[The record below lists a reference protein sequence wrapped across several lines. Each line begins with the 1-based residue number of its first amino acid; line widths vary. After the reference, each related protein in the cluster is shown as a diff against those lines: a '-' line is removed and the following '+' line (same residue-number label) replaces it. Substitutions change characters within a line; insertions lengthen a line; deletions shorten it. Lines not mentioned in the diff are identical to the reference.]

1 MPPRQAASWR
11 AAWVAAGQRV
21 EPAAHQLGE
30 VVGVA
35 LGADPGDVPPP
46 AGGVA
51 IEPDRALVVEGGE
64 ELDGE
69 ERVAAGLLADEGG
82 EGRGLGGRGVDGVGD
97 EPAEVVLGERAE
109 HEVADPGAAP
119 AHGLERAHQRV
130 RRVDLVVAEG
140 ADDEEVAG
148 LAVGHE
154 VGEEAEA
161 GGVCP
166 LEIVDE
172 HGERVLGGGAGGEQA
187 AEQPAEAGLA
197 LGERQLGDGRLGPD
211 DEAELG
217 DEIDDQLA
225 ALAERLGEARAPAGE
240 AGARPRRARSRA
252 RAPRAWLMVK

>member
-1 MPPRQAASWR
+1 MGWAA
-11 AAWVAAGQRV
+11 
-21 EPAAHQLGE
+21 
-30 VVGVA
+30 
-35 LGADPGDVPPP
+35 
-46 AGGVA
+46 
-51 IEPDRALVVEGGE
+51 I
-64 ELDGE
+64 
-69 ERVAAGLLADEGG
+69 
-82 EGRGLGGRGVDGVGD
+82 
-97 EPAEVVLGERAE
+97 
-109 HEVADPGAAP
+109 
-119 AHGLERAHQRV
+119 
-130 RRVDLVVAEG
+130 DLVVAEG

-187 AEQPAEAGLA
+187 AEQAAEAGLA

-225 ALAERLGEARAPAGE
+225 ALAERLGEAGRQR
-240 AGARPRRARSRA
+240 ARPASPSARRSRA
-252 RAPRAWLMVK
+252 RAPSAWVMVK